1 MNNNFYSIKN
11 NQTVKNFI
19 IEFEESIKRKKTF
32 TAIKLDYKNKV
43 IGVLTR
49 GDLRRLVFK
58 ENQFNKKIERFL
70 NLRPILIKD
79 TELNNNFFSTLIK
92 RSKGKIFDDIIIVDK
107 NKKFLQ
113 IIKYN
118 EVKNNFNYKKTCII
132 GMGHIGLPLSIYILK
147 KFKSV
152 IGYDLNKNKIN
163 NIRNINLDFYEKNLE
178 KLLTNHINNKR
189 LILSNNLRSINSE
202 VYIIC
207 IGSTIKKNKI
217 INRNLKNLARIL
229 SKKIKKGDLIIL
241 RGTVSIGASRE
252 IFLKTILK
260 YSNLKNGHDFY
271 FSFMPERIIEG
282 DALNELER
290 VPQLVS
296 GSTETCLQVAYD
308 YSKEI
313 FQNVIK
319 LQSLEEGEIIKLA
332 SNSYRSLNFAF
343 SNEISRISNL
353 YGLSGSELI
362 KKANYGYERNN
373 ISKPSLGVGGFCL
386 PKDPIL
392 FSNNSKKL
400 SNYKLGKIS
409 HNINKNITQFYLKK
423 FLKILKKM
431 NKPKILMMGIS
442 FKGYP
447 ETLDIRNST
456 SLEMIK
462 VFIKKRY
469 SCHAYDPLG
478 HMIKKNINIKDL
490 KILDENFNLNN
501 YNFIIIVND
510 HPKFFEIIENKLKEN
525 KTKKSKYLF
534 DTWNNINSSF
544 VENLGWKYLNI

>member
-1 MNNNFYSIKN
+1 MNNNFYSIKD

-32 TAIKLDYKNKV
+32 TAIKLDNKNKV

-202 VYIIC
+202 IYIIC
-207 IGSTIKKNKI
+207 IGSTIKK
-217 INRNLKNLARIL
+217 
-229 SKKIKKGDLIIL
+229 IK
-241 RGTVSIGASRE
+241 
-252 IFLKTILK
+252 
-260 YSNLKNGHDFY
+260 
-271 FSFMPERIIEG
+271 
-282 DALNELER
+282 
-290 VPQLVS
+290 
-296 GSTETCLQVAYD
+296 
-308 YSKEI
+308 
-313 FQNVIK
+313 
-319 LQSLEEGEIIKLA
+319 
-332 SNSYRSLNFAF
+332 
-343 SNEISRISNL
+343 
-353 YGLSGSELI
+353 
-362 KKANYGYERNN
+362 
-373 ISKPSLGVGGFCL
+373 
-386 PKDPIL
+386 
-392 FSNNSKKL
+392 
-400 SNYKLGKIS
+400 
-409 HNINKNITQFYLKK
+409 
-423 FLKILKKM
+423 
-431 NKPKILMMGIS
+431 
-442 FKGYP
+442 
-447 ETLDIRNST
+447 
-456 SLEMIK
+456 
-462 VFIKKRY
+462 
-469 SCHAYDPLG
+469 
-478 HMIKKNINIKDL
+478 
-490 KILDENFNLNN
+490 
-501 YNFIIIVND
+501 
-510 HPKFFEIIENKLKEN
+510 
-525 KTKKSKYLF
+525 
-534 DTWNNINSSF
+534 
-544 VENLGWKYLNI
+544 

>member
-1 MNNNFYSIKN
+1 
-11 NQTVKNFI
+11 
-19 IEFEESIKRKKTF
+19 
-32 TAIKLDYKNKV
+32 
-43 IGVLTR
+43 
-49 GDLRRLVFK
+49 
-58 ENQFNKKIERFL
+58 
-70 NLRPILIKD
+70 
-79 TELNNNFFSTLIK
+79 
-92 RSKGKIFDDIIIVDK
+92 
-107 NKKFLQ
+107 
-113 IIKYN
+113 
-118 EVKNNFNYKKTCII
+118 
-132 GMGHIGLPLSIYILK
+132 MGHIGLPLSIYILK

-202 VYIIC
+202 IYIIC

-241 RGTVSIGASRE
+241 RGAVSIGASRE

-373 ISKPSLGVGGFCL
+373 ISKPSLGLVVFVYQKI
-386 PKDPIL
+386 PYYFQIIQKII
-392 FSNNSKKL
+392 KL
-400 SNYKLGKIS
+400 
-409 HNINKNITQFYLKK
+409 
-423 FLKILKKM
+423 
-431 NKPKILMMGIS
+431 
-442 FKGYP
+442 
-447 ETLDIRNST
+447 
-456 SLEMIK
+456 
-462 VFIKKRY
+462 
-469 SCHAYDPLG
+469 
-478 HMIKKNINIKDL
+478 
-490 KILDENFNLNN
+490 
-501 YNFIIIVND
+501 
-510 HPKFFEIIENKLKEN
+510 
-525 KTKKSKYLF
+525 
-534 DTWNNINSSF
+534 
-544 VENLGWKYLNI
+544 

>member
-1 MNNNFYSIKN
+1 
-11 NQTVKNFI
+11 
-19 IEFEESIKRKKTF
+19 
-32 TAIKLDYKNKV
+32 
-43 IGVLTR
+43 
-49 GDLRRLVFK
+49 
-58 ENQFNKKIERFL
+58 
-70 NLRPILIKD
+70 
-79 TELNNNFFSTLIK
+79 
-92 RSKGKIFDDIIIVDK
+92 
-107 NKKFLQ
+107 
-113 IIKYN
+113 
-118 EVKNNFNYKKTCII
+118 
-132 GMGHIGLPLSIYILK
+132 
-147 KFKSV
+147 
-152 IGYDLNKNKIN
+152 
-163 NIRNINLDFYEKNLE
+163 
-178 KLLTNHINNKR
+178 
-189 LILSNNLRSINSE
+189 
-202 VYIIC
+202 
-207 IGSTIKKNKI
+207 
-217 INRNLKNLARIL
+217 
-229 SKKIKKGDLIIL
+229 
-241 RGTVSIGASRE
+241 
-252 IFLKTILK
+252 
-260 YSNLKNGHDFY
+260 
-271 FSFMPERIIEG
+271 MPERIIEG

-409 HNINKNITQFYLKK
+409 HNINKNINKFYLKK

-525 KTKKSKYLF
+525 KTKKNKYLF

>member
-92 RSKGKIFDDIIIVDK
+92 RSKGKIFDDIKILDK

-400 SNYKLGKIS
+400 SNNKLGKIS

>member
-1 MNNNFYSIKN
+1 MNNNFYSIKD
-11 NQTVKNFI
+11 NQAVKNFI

-32 TAIKLDYKNKV
+32 TAIKLDNKNKV

-202 VYIIC
+202 IYIIC

-241 RGTVSIGASRE
+241 RGAVSIGASRE

-525 KTKKSKYLF
+525 KTKKNKYLF
-534 DTWNNINSSF
+534 DTWNNINKF
-544 VENLGWKYLNI
+544 FC

>member
-1 MNNNFYSIKN
+1 MNNNFYSIKD

-32 TAIKLDYKNKV
+32 TAIKLDNKNKV

-202 VYIIC
+202 IYIIC

-241 RGTVSIGASRE
+241 RGAVSIGASRE

-525 KTKKSKYLF
+525 KTKKNKYLF